1 MANKKNYF
9 ALGKYFEIDNV
20 RVLDF
25 GTLFTLKCSGAT
37 FYDMKYIP
45 AGKNKD
51 GRKYSAFVSCP
62 ERKGSDGNYYKVY
75 NLYFSDEDNDRIVA
89 AVEAQIG

>member
-45 AGKNKD
+45 AGKK
-51 GRKYSAFVSCP
+51 GKRRK
-62 ERKGSDGNYYKVY
+62 
-75 NLYFSDEDNDRIVA
+75 LL
-89 AVEAQIG
+89 